1 MLAKQAIQLVIAIAA
16 FAPLAAPAQTVVEA
30 PAILPTIDK
39 PCLNTEENIVVCGR
53 RVPGRSPYRL
63 PEPPPRFDAGEG
75 TASASRE
82 RNSLLEHGDT
92 GIHSCSTVG
101 PGGYTGC
108 TFKAWKQSDEQWG
121 GKARGNRKRPGEF
134 GQ

>member
-1 MLAKQAIQLVIAIAA
+1 VGRGSADAATA
-16 FAPLAAPAQTVVEA
+16 FAPVAAPAQAVADA
-30 PAILPTIDK
+30 PAILPIVDK
-39 PCLNTEENIVVCGR
+39 PCVTSEENIVVCGR
-53 RVPGRSPYRL
+53 REPRRSPYRL
-63 PEPPPRFDAGEG
+63 AEPPPRFDAGEG

-121 GKARGNRKRPGEF
+121 GKARGKRKRPGEF